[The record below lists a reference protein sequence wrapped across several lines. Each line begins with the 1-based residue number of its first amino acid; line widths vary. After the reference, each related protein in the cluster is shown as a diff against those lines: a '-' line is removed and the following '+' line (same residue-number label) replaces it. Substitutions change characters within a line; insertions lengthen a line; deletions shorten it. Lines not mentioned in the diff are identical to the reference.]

1 MKISMII
8 PLSAPDEATAG
19 YIEDLIKNK
28 AEDIILVT
36 DNEKSHED
44 FLRKAADHSEVTV
57 VYAKK
62 PGRGAAIREAFRFL
76 SENRKDTDGALCCEE
91 DGRYPYEALDI
102 CIKAFEKDPGCV
114 VMGSRDPE
122 KENIPVKKRACSK
135 ISGLVYRFATGIRL
149 KDTQSSLRLIPAG
162 YFEYFAK
169 LPGKSKDYE
178 TRMLI
183 GIMNKKI
190 SYTEVSVPVISHDEK
205 DRKNLS
211 TFKDRIIVYSIVLA
225 YFLKFAIS
233 SVSSY
238 LIDMGIYAL
247 LLFFL
252 ENRLSVGGQVLVCTV
267 VSRIISSLFN
277 FTINRKTVFK
287 ATDKLA
293 AATVRYYIIAVIKL
307 AASYALIY
315 FFTDLLGIT
324 GFAQLIIKALV
335 DIVLF
340 LFSFQF
346 QKNWVFK
353 NKNV

>member
-1 MKISMII
+1 MKISVII

-28 AEDIILVT
+28 IEDIILVAG
-36 DNEKSHED
+36 NEKAHRE
-44 FLRKAADHSEVTV
+44 FTEKAALRSEVTV
-57 VYAKK
+57 ICAKK

-76 SENRKDTDGALCCEE
+76 SENRKDTDGAICCTE

-102 CIKAFEKDPGCV
+102 CIKAFEENPGCV
-114 VMGSRDPE
+114 ICGARDL
-122 KENIPVKKRACSK
+122 ENENAPAKKRAGSK
-135 ISGLVYRFATGIRL
+135 ISSLIYRFATGIRL
-149 KDTQSSLRLIPAG
+149 KDTQSSLRLIPADQ
-162 YFEYFAK
+162 FEYFAK
-169 LPGKSKDYE
+169 LAGKSKGYE
-178 TRMLI
+178 TRMII

-190 SYTEVSVPVISHDEK
+190 PYTEVSVPFVYTDENV
-205 DRKNLS
+205 RENFRS
-211 TFKDRIIVYSIVLA
+211 FKDRIIVYSIVLA

-247 LLFFL
+247 LLYFL
-252 ENRLSVGGQVLVCTV
+252 ENRLSVGSQVLVCTV
-267 VSRIISSLFN
+267 VSRVISSLFN
-277 FTINRKTVFK
+277 FTLNRKTVFK
-287 ATDKLA
+287 ATDNLA
-293 AATVRYYIIAVIKL
+293 ASTVRYYIIAVIKL

-315 FFTDLLGIT
+315 FFTDLLCIT
-324 GFAQLIIKALV
+324 GFAQLIIKAIV

>member
-1 MKISMII
+1 MKISVII

-28 AEDIILVT
+28 IEDIILVAES
-36 DNEKSHED
+36 EKAHGG
-44 FLRKAADHSEVTV
+44 FLKRIAGLSKVTV
-57 VYAKK
+57 ICAKK
-62 PGRGAAIREAFRFL
+62 PGRQAALKEAFMFL
-76 SENRKDTDGALCCEE
+76 KENRKDTDGAICCTE

-102 CIKAFEKDPGCV
+102 CIKVFEKDPECV
-114 VMGSRDPE
+114 IFGARDQE
-122 KENIPVKKRACSK
+122 KENAQTGKSAGTK
-135 ISGLVYRFATGIRL
+135 ISSLVYRFATGIRL
-149 KDTQSSLRLIPAG
+149 KDTQSRLRLVPG
-162 YFEYFAK
+162 CYFEYFAQ
-169 LPGKSKDYE
+169 LAGKPKGYE

-190 SYTEVSVPVISHDEK
+190 PYAEVSVPYICPDENIRK
-205 DRKNLS
+205 DPLCL
-211 TFKDRIIVYSIVLA
+211 KDKIVTYGIVLA

-252 ENRLSVGGQVLVCTV
+252 ESRLSVSGQVLICTI
-267 VSRIISSLFN
+267 VSRVISSLFN
-277 FTINRKTVFK
+277 FTLNRKTVFK
-287 ATDKLA
+287 ATDNLA
-293 AATVRYYIIAVIKL
+293 ASTVRYYIIAVIKL

-315 FFTDLLGIT
+315 LFTDLLGIT

-335 DIVLF
+335 DLILF